1 MPRLL
6 KTACA
11 ALAVGLLAVAPTF
24 AADKLSPIGS
34 WEVSTGE
41 ARYKVMTCGGSGE
54 ICAKL
59 VWLREDARTAE
70 NLQYLNKYVVSHA
83 VPASGNKWKATVNYE
98 GEALGG
104 SVTMLGA
111 NKLRL
116 TGCKLI
122 ACNSFEFT
130 RR

>member
-6 KTACA
+6 KTICA
-11 ALAVGLLAVAPTF
+11 ALTVGFIAAPALAAPQ
-24 AADKLSPIGS
+24 LSPLGS

-41 ARYKVMTCGGSGE
+41 ARYKVMQCGDSGE

-59 VWLREDARTAE
+59 VWLREDARTKE
-70 NLQYLNKYVVSHA
+70 NLRYLNTYVVTGA
-83 VPASGNKWKATVNYE
+83 VPARANKWTGTVNYE
-98 GEALGG
+98 GEAIGG
-104 SVTMLGA
+104 SVTMV
-111 NKLRL
+111 NHNTLRL